1 MIFAARRN
9 SPSGFGV
16 PPSIIRSDLARA
28 GTRPV
33 TDNNTC
39 APAS

>member
-1 MIFAARRN
+1 MIFAQRKN

-28 GTRPV
+28 GTDRASN
-33 TDNNTC
+33 DDC
-39 APAS
+39 AP